1 MVCLKSLEDLAWR
14 RHLDQFSP
22 LRPTQAFDHSD
33 PIQILTY
40 STTDPLINTLFFQF
54 NDAPPY
60 YYMGRHKIK
69 IKKIEDARGRHV
81 TFNKRKNGLLKK
93 AMELSLLCDAQIA
106 LVIFEKREE
115 KTNESERLSLVQYA
129 TKDMDDIL
137 LRYANKEAT
146 QKLSNKDYQRLY
158 PPKKEEEEESSSSSS
173 SSTSTS
179 ASSKPTKKGT
189 KRKPTKAS
197 GSNAKKRK
205 TSTTKKSTK
214 KRK

>member
-1 MVCLKSLEDLAWR
+1 
-14 RHLDQFSP
+14 
-22 LRPTQAFDHSD
+22 
-33 PIQILTY
+33 
-40 STTDPLINTLFFQF
+40 
-54 NDAPPY
+54 
-60 YYMGRHKIK
+60 MGRHKIK

-115 KTNESERLSLVQYA
+115 KTNQSERLSLVQYA

-158 PPKKEEEEESSSSSS
+158 PSNDEEESSSSSSSS

-179 ASSKPTKKGT
+179 TSSKPSKKGT
-189 KRKPTKAS
+189 KRKPTKAN

-205 TSTTKKSTK
+205 TLTTKKKTTK
-214 KRK
+214 KK

>member
-1 MVCLKSLEDLAWR
+1 
-14 RHLDQFSP
+14 
-22 LRPTQAFDHSD
+22 
-33 PIQILTY
+33 
-40 STTDPLINTLFFQF
+40 
-54 NDAPPY
+54 
-60 YYMGRHKIK
+60 MGRHKIK

>member
-1 MVCLKSLEDLAWR
+1 
-14 RHLDQFSP
+14 
-22 LRPTQAFDHSD
+22 
-33 PIQILTY
+33 
-40 STTDPLINTLFFQF
+40 
-54 NDAPPY
+54 
-60 YYMGRHKIK
+60 MGRHKIK

-173 SSTSTS
+173 SSSSTSTS

>member
-1 MVCLKSLEDLAWR
+1 
-14 RHLDQFSP
+14 
-22 LRPTQAFDHSD
+22 
-33 PIQILTY
+33 
-40 STTDPLINTLFFQF
+40 
-54 NDAPPY
+54 
-60 YYMGRHKIK
+60 MGRHKIK
-69 IKKIEDARGRHV
+69 IKKIDDARGRHV

-173 SSTSTS
+173 STSTS

-189 KRKPTKAS
+189 KRKPTKAN

>member
-1 MVCLKSLEDLAWR
+1 
-14 RHLDQFSP
+14 
-22 LRPTQAFDHSD
+22 
-33 PIQILTY
+33 
-40 STTDPLINTLFFQF
+40 
-54 NDAPPY
+54 
-60 YYMGRHKIK
+60 MGRHKIK

-115 KTNESERLSLVQYA
+115 KTNQSERLSLVQYA

-158 PPKKEEEEESSSSSS
+158 PSNDEEDSSSSSSSS

-179 ASSKPTKKGT
+179 TSSKPSKKGT
-189 KRKPTKAS
+189 KRKPTKAN

-205 TSTTKKSTK
+205 TLTTKKKTTK
-214 KRK
+214 KK